1 MKRLFH
7 VKHLRIPVELHWPLR
22 RPDIKRA
29 AKLIALMLSFA
40 LLGLATACYALPS
53 PQGWPDPV
61 LDGSTIYYSP
71 TAGKLVAYDK
81 DSQKNLWE
89 FPGNQNKD
97 LKPQAIYGTPV
108 LSNQVLYFAAYDG
121 NIYAVNSTN
130 GQLKWNVK
138 TDSPVVGPVLLK
150 DGVIYA
156 GNSNGNVYALQSS
169 DGKQLWQAKAGKEV
183 WSGPVDSNGLIAV
196 TSMDA
201 DVYAFNG
208 QGSLV
213 WKSSVASA
221 AIASTPTVTSQALTF
236 GSFDKRIHS
245 IEQSS
250 GAGIWSTAPAGN
262 WFWTAGLISGDNL
275 YAGNL
280 DGHIYA
286 YDAINGAQK
295 WQSDLGAPIRSAPA
309 LQQGVLMVATRS
321 GTIHGLDPFS
331 GQDKW
336 PAIDAGAQIY
346 ANLVPTPANTVY
358 AVTQPGTKNGARLL
372 EVHPDT
378 GKYETVISP

>member
-1 MKRLFH
+1 LFH
-7 VKHLRIPVELHWPLR
+7 VKH
-22 RPDIKRA
+22 PDIPAELRWPPRTPEIKRTA
-29 AKLIALMLSFA
+29 RLLRLLLSFA
-40 LLGLATACYALPS
+40 LLGMATACYALPS

-61 LDGSTIYYSP
+61 IDGATIYYSP

-81 DSQKNLWE
+81 GSQRNLWE

-97 LKPQAIYGTPV
+97 LKLQAIYGTPV
-108 LSNQVLYFAAYDG
+108 LSNQVLYLAAYDG
-121 NIYAVNSTN
+121 NIYALNSTT
-130 GQLKWNVK
+130 GQLKWTVK

-169 DGKQLWQAKAGKEV
+169 DGKQIWQAKAGKEV
-183 WSGPVDSNGLIAV
+183 WSGPVDSNGLITV
-196 TSMDA
+196 TSMDG

-213 WKSSVASA
+213 WKSTVANA
-221 AIASTPTVTSQALTF
+221 AIASKPNVTAQQLAF
-236 GSFDKRIHS
+236 GSFDRRFHA
-245 IEQSS
+245 IEPSS
-250 GAGIWSTAPAGN
+250 GAGVWSTAPAGN
-262 WFWTAGLISGDNL
+262 WFWTAGLVSEDNL

-286 YDAINGAQK
+286 YDASSGALK
-295 WQSDLGAPIRSAPA
+295 WQSDLGSPIRSAPA
-309 LQQGVLMVATRS
+309 LQQGVLMVATRGGS
-321 GTIHGLDPFS
+321 IHGLDPVN

-336 PAIDAGAQIY
+336 PAIEAGAEIY
-346 ANLVPTPANTVY
+346 ANLVPTPANSVY

-378 GKYETVISP
+378 GKYDTVISP